1 MDEPKNIDDLAD
13 KLAGNRRIAFDEYN
27 RMIVDVEP
35 EEFRGMTL
43 INFFTKYINYK
54 NAMEGQA
61 QERVYG
67 GLAKGVLET
76 GSSAID
82 LGASVIQETKEMDT
96 SVISLYND
104 ATGGSLDFVDTFLE
118 EKPIQK
124 ALDKLMPDEKVSGF
138 TKELARFGLSYGTG
152 IGIAQKIKSARFF
165 YKAIMAEAV
174 GGSIYYEQGDPNF
187 ADFVGTFF
195 DLDDKQ
201 SARYAKMAIEW
212 AKSDE
217 DDSVFFS
224 KMKGVIGDLGLIA
237 GGGAVL
243 ASIIIP
249 AKMIRTAVKNPELM
263 LSIGTL
269 LGFSGTM
276 VATTEGGE

>member
-1 MDEPKNIDDLAD
+1 
-13 KLAGNRRIAFDEYN
+13 
-27 RMIVDVEP
+27 
-35 EEFRGMTL
+35 
-43 INFFTKYINYK
+43 
-54 NAMEGQA
+54 
-61 QERVYG
+61 
-67 GLAKGVLET
+67 
-76 GSSAID
+76 
-82 LGASVIQETKEMDT
+82 
-96 SVISLYND
+96 
-104 ATGGSLDFVDTFLE
+104 
-118 EKPIQK
+118 
-124 ALDKLMPDEKVSGF
+124 
-138 TKELARFGLSYGTG
+138 
-152 IGIAQKIKSARFF
+152 
-165 YKAIMAEAV
+165 
-174 GGSIYYEQGDPNF
+174 
-187 ADFVGTFF
+187 
-195 DLDDKQ
+195 
-201 SARYAKMAIEW
+201 MAIEW